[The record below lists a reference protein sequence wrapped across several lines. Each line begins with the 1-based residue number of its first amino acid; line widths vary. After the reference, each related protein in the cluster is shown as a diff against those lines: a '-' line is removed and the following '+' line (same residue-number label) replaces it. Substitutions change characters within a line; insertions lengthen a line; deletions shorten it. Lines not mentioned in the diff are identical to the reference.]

1 MVKTLVQPSNALTR
15 AKPILMTSPEKH
27 SSATLT
33 FLKAWLRS
41 PLKVGAIAPSG
52 PRLAR
57 AVVRLVPRRSTL
69 PVVELGAGTGA
80 VTQAL
85 ADRLPPERLVIV
97 ERDPELCRLLRRRYP
112 QLTVV
117 QGDARQLRRHLLALN
132 VERVAAVVS
141 GLPLVAIPKRVQ
153 REILDQSFAV
163 LEPGG
168 PFIQFTYS
176 LFSPLPRREFGL
188 SGRPVARVLQ
198 NVPPASIWVYRRPRH
213 ASDRNAERL
222 KQAG

>member
-1 MVKTLVQPSNALTR
+1 MPAPDKASSSTLL
-15 AKPILMTSPEKH
+15 
-27 SSATLT
+27 

-80 VTQAL
+80 VTEAL
-85 ADRLPPERLVIV
+85 RERLPAERLVIV
-97 ERDPELCRLLRRRYP
+97 ERDPELHRLLQRRYP
-112 QLTVV
+112 ELTIVL
-117 QGDARQLRRHLLALN
+117 GDARQLRRHLKALDIA
-132 VERVAAVVS
+132 RIAAVVS
-141 GLPLVAIPKRVQ
+141 GLPLVAMPKRVQ
-153 REILDQSFAV
+153 RQILDESFA
-163 LEPGG
+163 LIEPGG

-176 LFSPLPRREFGL
+176 LFSPVPRREFGL
-188 SGRPVARVLQ
+188 TGRPVARVLQ
-198 NVPPASIWVYRRPRH
+198 NVPPASIWVYRRARH
-213 ASDRNAERL
+213 ARDGGLGEEL